1 MTTTAQLL
9 TRLLTDSGV
18 SLIFGVP
25 GVHTVEFYRDFPRDR
40 IRHITPRHEQGAAFM
55 AYGYAF
61 ATGQPGVC
69 MLITGPGVLNAATAI
84 AEAYSDSLPML
95 VIAASNLRREL
106 GVGRGA
112 LHEMR
117 SQVKLEEQVS
127 AFSHLLLDAANL
139 EEIFARIFSLFE
151 TTRPRPACLEIPRD
165 LFNMEAP
172 AVTGEWRKGHRPC
185 APREALA
192 EAAACLR
199 RAARPV
205 IIAGGGSWEAAEA
218 VCMLSR
224 RLAIPVVTTNAGKGT
239 VPETDALSLGSSLP
253 FRPVQELIRSADVV
267 LAVGTELGETDLL
280 YTCEAYKI
288 EGKLIRIDIDPEQLT
303 KNYRPSLSILSDARS
318 ALLGIL
324 EHLGDDCA
332 PPAVLAERESD
343 ISALRASLL
352 GQWSADAPK
361 HKKILDILMECLQPD
376 AIVCADSTQLAYT
389 GNHYFRSKRPRTW
402 LFPNGYGTL
411 GSALPAAIGARLGAP
426 TRQVVCVVGDGS
438 FLYTVQE
445 LASAVENRVGFP
457 VILWNNQGYGEIRD
471 SMLSAGIAPLG
482 VDLYTPD
489 FVSIARGFGCHA
501 LRLTQLR
508 DLAGMV
514 EGAMLAERPTVI
526 EIDANASFWTVGGE
540 FT

>member
-1 MTTTAQLL
+1 
-9 TRLLTDSGV
+9 
-18 SLIFGVP
+18 
-25 GVHTVEFYRDFPRDR
+25 
-40 IRHITPRHEQGAAFM
+40 
-55 AYGYAF
+55 
-61 ATGQPGVC
+61 
-69 MLITGPGVLNAATAI
+69 
-84 AEAYSDSLPML
+84 
-95 VIAASNLRREL
+95 
-106 GVGRGA
+106 
-112 LHEMR
+112 
-117 SQVKLEEQVS
+117 
-127 AFSHLLLDAANL
+127 
-139 EEIFARIFSLFE
+139 
-151 TTRPRPACLEIPRD
+151 
-165 LFNMEAP
+165 
-172 AVTGEWRKGHRPC
+172 
-185 APREALA
+185 
-192 EAAACLR
+192 
-199 RAARPV
+199 
-205 IIAGGGSWEAAEA
+205 
-218 VCMLSR
+218 MLSR

-253 FRPVQELIRSADVV
+253 FRPVQEFIRSTDVV

-288 EGKLIRIDIDPEQLT
+288 EGRLIRIDIDPKQLT
-303 KNYRPSLSILSDARS
+303 KNYRPSLCILSDARS
-318 ALLGIL
+318 ALRGIL
-324 EHLGDDCA
+324 EHLGDDSA
-332 PPAVLAERESD
+332 PPEVSAERESN
-343 ISALRASLL
+343 IAAVRASLS

-426 TRQVVCVVGDGS
+426 TRQVVCIVGDGS

-471 SMLSAGIAPLG
+471 SMLSAGIAPIG

-489 FVSIARGFGCHA
+489 FVSMAQSFDCHSV
-501 LRLTQLR
+501 RLTRLH

-526 EIDANASFWTVGGE
+526 EIDANALFWTGIR
-540 FT
+540 